1 MKPFVASLMLPVAAL
16 AADPW
21 TVIGRQGLVQFV
33 AVPEASAADR
43 SAYDEQLA
51 LLCRPETTCFVNFYA
66 VKPDVSLPLSDAAE
80 KQATA
85 TFRRS
90 MKNGAERFQWACR
103 IKPGA
108 EGCF

>member
-1 MKPFVASLMLPVAAL
+1 MKPLLALLLLPLASM

-33 AVPEASAADR
+33 AVPAAAASDR
-43 SAYDEQLA
+43 AAYDEQLA
-51 LLCRPETTCFVNFYA
+51 RLCKPETTCFVNFYA
-66 VKPDVSLPLSDAAE
+66 VKPETALPLSDEGE

-103 IKPGA
+103 FKPGA